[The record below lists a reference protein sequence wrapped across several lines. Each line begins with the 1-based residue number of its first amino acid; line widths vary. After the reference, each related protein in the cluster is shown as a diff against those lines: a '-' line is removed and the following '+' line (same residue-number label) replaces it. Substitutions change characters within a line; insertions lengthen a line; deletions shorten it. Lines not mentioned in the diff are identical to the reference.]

1 MGTQRITDWCR
12 TGRAHTCLASH
23 CSGSRRTF
31 LAVSSALRLVFP
43 GPPTPQTSIHWIILF
58 GDTWKTQSIEVPP
71 WQLKNLNCQSI
82 KTLQRSMMT
91 RNSVKGCLKISK
103 NESQHAPKEMVAIW
117 SIFCKKKK
125 VKSINECEKKL
136 FFFFKTALLSYLC
149 CCSLGDFHEMGT
161 CFCSWLKFNFQKF
174 ALLCYQMKYGYLFIS
189 AVVF

>member
-1 MGTQRITDWCR
+1 MGNTENHWLMQD
-12 TGRAHTCLASH
+12 GASSH
-23 CSGSRRTF
+23 VSRF
-31 LAVSSALRLVFP
+31 SLQWIAQKFP
-43 GPPTPQTSIHWIILF
+43 GRVISLKTGFPWAPWIHWIILF

-117 SIFCKKKK
+117 SIFCKKK

-149 CCSLGDFHEMGT
+149 CCSLGDLHEMGT

-174 ALLCYQMKYGYLFIS
+174 ALLCY
-189 AVVF
+189 